1 MRWGV
6 RDDATDAHM
15 TTELC
20 LREIKACQEISVGPN
35 FVVGYSRSMLRFYG
49 NYFMSD
55 IVAVQLTRGNRILRK
70 LESKTGLVQQ
80 QKRRQR

>member
-35 FVVGYSRSMLRFYG
+35 FVVSYSRSMLRFYS

-55 IVAVQLTRGNRILRK
+55 IVAVQLTRGNWILCK

-80 QKRRQR
+80 QQRRQR

>member
-35 FVVGYSRSMLRFYG
+35 FVVSHSRSMLRFYG
-49 NYFMSD
+49 NYYMSD
-55 IVAVQLTRGNRILRK
+55 IVTVQLTRGNWILCK
-70 LESKTGLVQQ
+70 LEPKTGLVQQ
-80 QKRRQR
+80 QQRRQR

>member
-35 FVVGYSRSMLRFYG
+35 FVVSHSRSMLRFYG
-49 NYFMSD
+49 NYYMSD
-55 IVAVQLTRGNRILRK
+55 IVTVQLTRGN
-70 LESKTGLVQQ
+70 
-80 QKRRQR
+80 

>member
-35 FVVGYSRSMLRFYG
+35 FVVSYSRSMLRFYG